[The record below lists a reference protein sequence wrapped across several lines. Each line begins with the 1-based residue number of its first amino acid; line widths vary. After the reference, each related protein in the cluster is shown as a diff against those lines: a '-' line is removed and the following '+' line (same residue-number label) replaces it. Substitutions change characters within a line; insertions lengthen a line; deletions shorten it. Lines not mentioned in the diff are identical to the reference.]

1 MSNVAQNKVNII
13 WPFAELLRGGWKQHE
28 YQDVILPLVL
38 IKRIDTMLE
47 PSRLEVRR
55 KYHQFAGKTD
65 VGPILKATAGVDF
78 YNTSDYDFKTLL
90 DDPSHVAKNF
100 QLYNDGF
107 SQNVREIIDKFE
119 FERQLER
126 LEGGNIL
133 YEMIKKLNTVDL
145 SPAAVD
151 NHEMGTIFEDLL
163 RRFSEQSNETAGEH
177 YTPRDVVTLLAEL
190 LIEPDKED
198 LQKPYV
204 ARRIYDPTVGT
215 GGILSIAKETIQ
227 KKINSKADIYLYG
240 QELNPQTYAIA
251 KADMLLKG
259 ENADNIK
266 GGDKDT
272 SKASTLSNDQ
282 FFGESFD
289 YIAANPPY
297 GVDWKKDKSAVE
309 KEAARGYAGR
319 FGAGTPRI
327 SDGQLLFVQHMV
339 SKMRPAVDGGSRV
352 GVVLNGSPLFTGSAG
367 SGESEIRRWILEK
380 DLLEAIIALPDQLFY
395 NTGISTYIW
404 ILSNRKSAER
414 KHKVQLVDARK
425 QFGKMRKSLGNKR
438 KEIDEHNIA
447 KIIEWYTEFK
457 ESKHVKIFDTR
468 DFGYRQVT
476 VERPL
481 QLAFHATPEKIE
493 LLKQNKLFAIEVN
506 SKKKPAYSPDDQ
518 ASIWNAVEKLA
529 ELPYPYKNRAD
540 FLEMMKITFMHA
552 KAPLDEKL
560 RKLLLD
566 VFSEHSD
573 EADVIT
579 DRHGKPEADSNLRD
593 TENVPLGEDVQ
604 TYFAREVTPYV
615 PDAWIN
621 EKVIDHKDGKVGKV
635 GYEIP
640 FTRHFYEYKPPRDL
654 KEIEADIRQTETEL
668 ARLLRELTV

>member
-1 MSNVAQNKVNII
+1 MSNVVQNKVNII

-47 PSRLEVRR
+47 STRLEVRR

-78 YNTSDYDFKTLL
+78 YNTSDYDFRTLL

-100 QLYNDGF
+100 QLYIDGF

-145 SPAAVD
+145 SPDAVD

-190 LIEPDKED
+190 LIEPDKEE

-309 KEAARGYAGR
+309 KEAARSYAGR

-327 SDGQLLFVQHMV
+327 SDGQLLFVQHMI

-404 ILSNRKSAER
+404 ILSNRKPAER

-438 KEIDEHNIA
+438 KEIDGHNIE
-447 KIIEWYTEFK
+447 KILKWYTEFK
-457 ESKHVKIFDTR
+457 EAKNVKIFDTHE
-468 DFGYRQVT
+468 FGYRQVT

-481 QLAFHATPEKIE
+481 QLAFHATSEKIE
-493 LLKQNKLFAIEVN
+493 LLKQNKLFVAEPS
-506 SKKKPAYSPDDQ
+506 SKKKPVYTFEQQ
-518 ASIWNAVEKLA
+518 AAIWKAVEKLA
-529 ELPYPYKNRAD
+529 ELPRPYTNRDD
-540 FLEMMKITFMHA
+540 FLEMMKITFMYA
-552 KAPLDEKL
+552 EAPLDDKL

-566 VFSEHSD
+566 TFSEHSD
-573 EADVIT
+573 EADIIT
-579 DRHGKPEADSNLRD
+579 DKHGKPEADSNLRD

-604 TYFAREVTPYV
+604 EYFAREVTPYV

-621 EKVIDHKDGKVGKV
+621 DKVTDHKDGKIGKV

-640 FTRHFYEYKPPRDL
+640 FTRHFYEYKPPRAL
-654 KEIEADIRQTETEL
+654 AEIEADIKQTETEL
-668 ARLLRELTV
+668 ATLLKELTV

>member
-47 PSRLEVRR
+47 PTRLEVRR

-100 QLYNDGF
+100 QLYIDGF

-145 SPAAVD
+145 SPSAVD

-190 LIEPDKED
+190 LIEPDKEE

-309 KEAARGYAGR
+309 KEAARGFAGR

-327 SDGQLLFVQHMV
+327 SDGQLLFVQHMI

-404 ILSNRKSAER
+404 ILSNRKPAER

-438 KEIDEHNIA
+438 KEIDEQNIE
-447 KIIEWYTEFK
+447 KIISWYTEFT

-468 DFGYRQVT
+468 EFGYRQVT

-481 QLAFHATPEKIE
+481 QLAFQVTPERIE
-493 LLKQNKLFAIEVN
+493 LLRQNKLFTVEPG
-506 SKKKPAYSPDDQ
+506 SKKKPAYSVEDQ
-518 ASIWNAVEKLA
+518 ANLFAALESMGNDVYLNREAFITVLASVLNEHHVVFNAKLEKL
-529 ELPYPYKNRAD
+529 LTD
-540 FLEMMKITFMHA
+540 I
-552 KAPLDEKL
+552 
-560 RKLLLD
+560 
-566 VFSEHSD
+566 FSEHSD
-573 EADVIT
+573 EAEIIT
-579 DRHGKPEADSNLRD
+579 DKHGKAEADNNLRD
-593 TENVPLGEDVQ
+593 TENVPLGEGVQ
-604 TYFAREVTPYV
+604 AYFAREVVPYV

-621 EKVIDHKDGKVGKV
+621 EKVTDHKDGHVGKV

-654 KEIEADIRQTETEL
+654 KEIETDIKQTETEL
-668 ARLLRELTV
+668 AQLLKELTI

>member
-1 MSNVAQNKVNII
+1 MSNVAQSKVNII

-47 PSRLEVRR
+47 PTRLEVRR

-100 QLYNDGF
+100 QLYIDGF

-133 YEMIKKLNTVDL
+133 YEMIKQLNAVDL
-145 SPAAVD
+145 SPNTVD
-151 NHEMGTIFEDLL
+151 NHEMGTIFEALL

-190 LIEPDKED
+190 LIEPDKEE
-198 LQKPYV
+198 LKKPYV
-204 ARRIYDPTVGT
+204 ARRIYDPTTGT
-215 GGILSIAKETIQ
+215 GGILSIAKETIRR
-227 KKINSKADIYLYG
+227 KINSKADIYLYG

-272 SKASTLSNDQ
+272 SLASTLSNDQ

-289 YIAANPPY
+289 YITANPPY

-327 SDGQLLFVQHMV
+327 SDGQLLFVQHMI

-404 ILSNRKSAER
+404 ILSNRKPTER

-425 QFGKMRKSLGNKR
+425 QFEKMRKSLGNKR
-438 KEIDEHNIA
+438 KEIDIHNIE
-447 KIIEWYTEFK
+447 KILEWYTSFK
-457 ESKHVKIFDTR
+457 ESKHVKIFDAR
-468 DFGYRQVT
+468 EFGYRQVT

-481 QLAFHATPEKIE
+481 QLAFQVTPERIE
-493 LLKQNKLFAIEVN
+493 LLRQNKLFTVEPS
-506 SKKKPAYSPDDQ
+506 SKKKPAYSLEDQ
-518 ASIWNAVEKLA
+518 AKLFTALQSVGNEVYLNREAFIAVLANALNTHHVVFNAKFEKL
-529 ELPYPYKNRAD
+529 LTD
-540 FLEMMKITFMHA
+540 T
-552 KAPLDEKL
+552 
-560 RKLLLD
+560 
-566 VFSEHSD
+566 FSEHSD
-573 EADVIT
+573 AADIIA
-579 DRHGKPEADSNLRD
+579 DKHGKPEADSNLRD
-593 TENVPLGEDVQ
+593 TENVPLGEDVRE
-604 TYFAREVTPYV
+604 YFVREVVPYV

-621 EKVIDHKDGKVGKV
+621 EKVTDHKDGRVGKV

-640 FTRHFYEYKPPRDL
+640 FTRHFYKYKPPRDL
-654 KEIEADIRQTETEL
+654 HEIEADIRHTEQEL
-668 ARLLRELTV
+668 AKLLKELTV